1 MDELDEDEAKYLQT
15 ALENENNQN
24 ITKYSIDIIKKEKS
38 EILEELCLP
47 KREQAFLTK
56 RLKGYRYINDLDDI
70 TVGRYIRWINLTR
83 PEAIKLTNGGIIC
96 EIKIEDGTYIV
107 CKNNMNRLFQIN
119 FDENLIFQK
128 LTDQESIILM
138 ALDNL

>member
-1 MDELDEDEAKYLQT
+1 MIYESSVLSRKT
-15 ALENENNQN
+15 IRIGIVVIN
-24 ITKYSIDIIKKEKS
+24 INIFMTKYGV
-38 EILEELCLP
+38 L
-47 KREQAFLTK
+47 
-56 RLKGYRYINDLDDI
+56 
-70 TVGRYIRWINLTR
+70 
-83 PEAIKLTNGGIIC
+83 
-96 EIKIEDGTYIV
+96 